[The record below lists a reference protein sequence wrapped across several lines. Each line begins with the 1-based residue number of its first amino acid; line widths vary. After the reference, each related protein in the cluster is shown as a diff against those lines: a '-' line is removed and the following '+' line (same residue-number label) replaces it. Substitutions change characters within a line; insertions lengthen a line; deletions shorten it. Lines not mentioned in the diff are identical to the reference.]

1 MLDYQLGE
9 STIQSARSPRA
20 VSVWSAFLMPFLP
33 FLYGYPS
40 SSPRAHNK
48 SVPTLRYTRRHGPIY
63 TGHACRHL
71 LSAVPWISKDR
82 LFVVV
87 IANCFWWI
95 FSKYLHGFSKFFSFV
110 YCQLPGKNPVLYLW
124 KDTVMTWGVVL
135 KAFSTPAHTAI
146 PLIFFWQEIAM
157 ASNSLKCTQNF
168 ILT

>member
-1 MLDYQLGE
+1 MNGE
-9 STIQSARSPRA
+9 CLIGISDAFFAFCLQ
-20 VSVWSAFLMPFLP
+20 VSVTFPTCSLYPQQKHAYSALHPQAWT
-33 FLYGYPS
+33 YIQ
-40 SSPRAHNK
+40 
-48 SVPTLRYTRRHGPIY
+48 V
-63 TGHACRHL
+63 HARRHL
-71 LSAVPWISKDR
+71 LSAVPWISEDC

-87 IANCFWWI
+87 IASCFWWI

-157 ASNSLKCTQNF
+157 ASNSLKCIQNF